1 MRRAMG
7 AVVVSMFAVVFLH
20 GAWFIRLVNPL
31 FIRYLRAGLQGG
43 PNVLLTVR
51 GRTSGPPRSPPVA
64 MLRLGDR
71 RFVQAAYGD
80 VGWVRNLRAAGEAV
94 VTQGRRTDGLGAGPP
109 APQAAAT

>member
-20 GAWFIRLVNPL
+20 GAWFIRLLNPL
-31 FIRYLRAGLQGG
+31 FIRYLRAGLPGG

-51 GRTSGPPRSPPVA
+51 GRTSGRPRSTPVA

-80 VGWVRNLRAAGEAV
+80 VGWVRNLRVAGEAL
-94 VTQGRRTDGLGAGPP
+94 VTQGRSTDTLAAVELPP
-109 APQAAAT
+109 DG